1 MLMAAELK
9 QTPVISEELKN
20 WVSTAASSGATDMHI
35 EPYGEGLRVR
45 LRVGGALVQPPFQ
58 SEAPEGAVDQ
68 LKAMAGLPLGKS
80 LAPNSGIFSVDIDE
94 GKMVSVR
101 LTTFPTLRGDRL
113 LLRFT
118 SLEELASFDELGL
131 NTDQIR
137 TLSQTVSRRG
147 GLTIVSGPWC
157 SGKSAT
163 LHVIARQL
171 NREELHVVSIEEVIE
186 REIPGVTQTQVD
198 EANGMDFA
206 SSLQHAMRHDPDVI
220 VLGDIPDRAT
230 AKLVMDAC
238 MQGGFRVV
246 AGFNSATVFETVEG
260 LIERGFDRDQLGY
273 ILSGV
278 CMQRLVR
285 RICPHCKRPA
295 DETRAVRQQV
305 GFALPENAQFY
316 AGAGCEA
323 CQKTGYLGRVG
334 VYEVVR
340 LTNELK
346 GLLVKGAPL
355 LQFKKALRLL
365 GVPTLRRDG
374 AVKAEQGLTTL
385 NEIVRVT

>member
-1 MLMAAELK
+1 MIMAAELK

-58 SEAPEGAVDQ
+58 AEAPEGAVDQ
-68 LKAMAGLPLGKS
+68 LKAMAGLPFGKS
-80 LAPNSGIFSVDIDE
+80 LVPTSGIFSVDIEE

-186 REIPGVTQTQVD
+186 REIPGVTQTQID
-198 EANGMDFA
+198 DANGMDFA

-246 AGFNSATVFETVEG
+246 AGFNSANVFETVEG

>member
-80 LAPNSGIFSVDIDE
+80 LSPNSGIFSVDIDE
-94 GKMVSVR
+94 DKMVSVR

>member
-1 MLMAAELK
+1 MVMAVELQQS
-9 QTPVISEELKN
+9 QTVSEELRN
-20 WVSTAASSGATDMHI
+20 WVSVAASSGATDMHI
-35 EPYGEGLRVR
+35 EPYEDALRVR

-58 SEAPEGAVDQ
+58 SSVPEGAVAQ
-68 LKAMAGLPLGKS
+68 LKAMAGLPPTNSTVPG
-80 LAPNSGIFSVDIDE
+80 SGIFSVDLED
-94 GKMVSVR
+94 GTKMSVR
-101 LTTFPTLRGDRL
+101 LTTFPTLRGDRI

-118 SLEELASFDELGL
+118 SLEELASFDELGMS
-131 NTDQIR
+131 TDQIR
-137 TLSQTVSRRG
+137 SLSQTVSRRG
-147 GLTIVSGPWC
+147 GLTIVAGPWC

-171 NREELHVVSIEEVIE
+171 NREELHVVSMEEVIE
-186 REIPGVTQTQVD
+186 REIPGVTQTQID
-198 EANGMDFA
+198 PANGMSFA
-206 SSLQHAMRHDPDVI
+206 ASLQHAMRHDPDVI
-220 VLGDIPDRAT
+220 VLGDIPDSET

-273 ILSGV
+273 VLSGV

-305 GFALPENAQFY
+305 GFALPENAQFF

-374 AVKAEQGLTTL
+374 AAKAEKGLTTL

>member
-20 WVSTAASSGATDMHI
+20 WVSTAESSGATDMHI

-80 LAPNSGIFSVDIDE
+80 LAPNSGIFSVDIEE

-186 REIPGVTQTQVD
+186 REIPGVTQTQID

-260 LIERGFDRDQLGY
+260 LIDRGFDRDQLGY

>member
-80 LAPNSGIFSVDIDE
+80 LAPNSGIFSVDIEE

-186 REIPGVTQTQVD
+186 REIPGVTQTQID

-246 AGFNSATVFETVEG
+246 AGFNNATVFETVEG
-260 LIERGFDRDQLGY
+260 LIDRGFDRDQLGY

>member
-1 MLMAAELK
+1 MTMVAELK
-9 QTPVISEELKN
+9 QSPTITEELKT

-35 EPYGEGLRVR
+35 EPFGDTLRVR

-58 SEAPEGAVDQ
+58 MDVPEGAVDQ
-68 LKAMAGLPLGKS
+68 LKTMAGLALSKS
-80 LAPNSGIFSVDIDE
+80 VVPESGIFSLDPEDGVSL
-94 GKMVSVR
+94 SVR
-101 LTTFPTLRGDRL
+101 VTTFPTLRGDRL

-118 SLEELASFDELGL
+118 SLSELASFDELGM

-137 TLSQTVSRRG
+137 SLSQTVSRRG
-147 GLTIVSGPWC
+147 GLTIVAGPWC

-198 EANGMDFA
+198 LANGMDFA
-206 SSLQHAMRHDPDVI
+206 ASMQHAMRHDPDVI
-220 VLGDIPDRAT
+220 VLGDIPDADT

-246 AGFNSATVFETVEG
+246 AGFNSSTVFETVEG

-273 ILSGV
+273 VLSGV

-285 RICPHCKRPA
+285 RICSHCKREA

-374 AVKAEQGLTTL
+374 AAKAEQGQTTL
-385 NEIVRVT
+385 NEVVRVT

>member
-80 LAPNSGIFSVDIDE
+80 LAPNSGIFSVDIEE

>member
-94 GKMVSVR
+94 DKMVSVR

-186 REIPGVTQTQVD
+186 REIPGVTQTQID

>member
-80 LAPNSGIFSVDIDE
+80 LAPNSGIFSVDIEE

-186 REIPGVTQTQVD
+186 REIPGVTQTQID

>member
-1 MLMAAELK
+1 MIMAAELK

-94 GKMVSVR
+94 DKMVSVR

-157 SGKSAT
+157 SGEVCDAAC
-163 LHVIARQL
+163 HRQT
-171 NREELHVVSIEEVIE
+171 
-186 REIPGVTQTQVD
+186 TQPRRTPRCVD
-198 EANGMDFA
+198 RRSDRAGNPW
-206 SSLQHAMRHDPDVI
+206 SDPDTGRRSQRYG
-220 VLGDIPDRAT
+220 LC
-230 AKLVMDAC
+230 LVASTRDA
-238 MQGGFRVV
+238 
-246 AGFNSATVFETVEG
+246 A
-260 LIERGFDRDQLGY
+260 
-273 ILSGV
+273 
-278 CMQRLVR
+278 
-285 RICPHCKRPA
+285 
-295 DETRAVRQQV
+295 
-305 GFALPENAQFY
+305 
-316 AGAGCEA
+316 
-323 CQKTGYLGRVG
+323 
-334 VYEVVR
+334 
-340 LTNELK
+340 
-346 GLLVKGAPL
+346 
-355 LQFKKALRLL
+355 
-365 GVPTLRRDG
+365 
-374 AVKAEQGLTTL
+374 
-385 NEIVRVT
+385 

>member
-1 MLMAAELK
+1 MAAELK

-80 LAPNSGIFSVDIDE
+80 LSPNSGIFSVDIDE
-94 GKMVSVR
+94 DKMVSVR

-340 LTNELK
+340 
-346 GLLVKGAPL
+346 
-355 LQFKKALRLL
+355 
-365 GVPTLRRDG
+365 
-374 AVKAEQGLTTL
+374 
-385 NEIVRVT
+385 

>member
-80 LAPNSGIFSVDIDE
+80 LAPNSGIFSVDIEE

-186 REIPGVTQTQVD
+186 REIPGVTQTQID

-260 LIERGFDRDQLGY
+260 LIDRGFDRDQLGY